1 MRDKSADLS
10 LMGFPHKN
18 GKQPYNKPM
27 PDELFDI
34 VDENDNIIRQ
44 APRSAAHAQG
54 LWHRG
59 VHVLLFDPAGRLL
72 VQQRSR
78 TRSHAPLTLDCSIS
92 EHVQAGETY
101 LQAAVRGLRE
111 ELGVESVELQPLLKF
126 KMNYG
131 PNDNEI
137 SLLYRGNLDRQTVR
151 FDPEEVERVDF
162 FTLAALEERLASDP
176 AAFSYWF
183 AQILR
188 WQFGQ
193 PSALQPL
200 SPTK

>member
-1 MRDKSADLS
+1 
-10 LMGFPHKN
+10 
-18 GKQPYNKPM
+18 M

-34 VDENDNIIRQ
+34 VDENDNILHQ
-44 APRSAAHAQG
+44 APRSLAHAQG

-59 VHVLLFDPAGRLL
+59 VHVLLFDPNGRLL
-72 VQQRSR
+72 TQQRSR
-78 TRSHAPLTLDCSIS
+78 TRTHAPLTLDCSIS
-92 EHVQAGETY
+92 EHVQTGETY

-111 ELGVESVELQPLLKF
+111 ELGVSGIELQPLIKF

-137 SLLYRGNLDRQTVR
+137 SLLYRGALPPRPLR
-151 FDPEEVERVDF
+151 FDPEEVERVDL
-162 FTLAALEERLASDP
+162 FTLAELNERLAADP

-188 WQFGQ
+188 WLLGQ

-200 SPTK
+200 DTFQT